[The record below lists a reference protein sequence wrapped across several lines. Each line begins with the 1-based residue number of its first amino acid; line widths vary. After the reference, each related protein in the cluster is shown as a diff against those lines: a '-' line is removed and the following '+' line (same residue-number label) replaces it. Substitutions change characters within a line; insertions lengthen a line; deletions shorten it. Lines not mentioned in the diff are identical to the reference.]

1 MGSTERTKRKEMGS
15 SHGQMA
21 ENMLENGILE
31 SNTVLV
37 TIHLQKENKGEEN
50 GKMERESNGLTNK
63 YE

>member
-1 MGSTERTKRKEMGS
+1 MGSTERTKRKEMDS

-37 TIHLQKENKGEEN
+37 TIHQQKENKGEEN
-50 GKMERESNGLTNK
+50 GKMERESNG
-63 YE
+63 